1 MPVAAAPRTIT
12 FTPEEYFDW
21 EERQDVPHEY
31 ANGEVY
37 EMPGG
42 TYEHFVVIANGVVAL
57 RAALDAST
65 ATVLPHGM
73 RLQIHDRR
81 FVYPDVS
88 VVVGEPRFREGS
100 KRRALLNPAVVV
112 EVLSENRQ
120 VGEASTA
127 SYDRGEKYALYRE
140 VRSLR
145 EIVWVDSERRFAEVA
160 FRANGAWSVREPVA
174 EGLVSLPSLGIE
186 VAVEDLYR
194 GVDLT

>member
-42 TYEHFVVIANGVVAL
+42 TAEHFLIIANWIVAL
-57 RAALDAST
+57 RAQLDVASSS
-65 ATVLPHGM
+65 VFPDGM

-88 VVVGEPRFREGS
+88 VVDGEPRFREGS
-100 KRRALLNPAVVV
+100 KRRALLNPSVVV
-112 EVLSENRQ
+112 EVLSE
-120 VGEASTA
+120 STA
-127 SYDRGEKYALYRE
+127 AYDRGEKYALYRE

-145 EIVWVDSERRFAEVA
+145 EIVWVDSERRFVEVA
-160 FRANGAWSVREPVA
+160 VKANGAWSVREPVA

-194 GVDLT
+194 GVDLP